1 MTICSREHKCL
12 FADGNSISTVGAGL
26 APAHGGFPNVQLK
39 RIGKII
45 EKNWMEIPIHYSNT
59 RIDEYIIMPNHHHGI
74 LIICQNQG
82 NNSFKE
88 RAIARVALT
97 LGSIIGSFKSRCV
110 VENLNFIKK
119 NKLNEIGKIWQK
131 NYYEHVIINDKELS
145 EIRKYI
151 RENPGKW
158 LEDEENSNTRDS
170 KIS

>member
-1 MTICSREHKCL
+1 MRFFKEIT
-12 FADGNSISTVGAGL
+12 TVGAGL
-26 APAHGGFPNVQLK
+26 APAHDGFPNVQLT
-39 RIGKII
+39 RVGKII
-45 EKNWMEIPIHYSNT
+45 ERNWIEIPTHYPNA
-59 RIDEYIIMPNHHHGI
+59 RIDEYVIMPNHLHGI

-88 RAIARVALT
+88 RATARVAPT

-119 NKLNEIGKIWQK
+119 NELNEIGKIWQR
-131 NYYEHVIINDKELS
+131 NYYEHVIRNDKELG

-158 LEDEENSNTRDS
+158 
-170 KIS
+170 